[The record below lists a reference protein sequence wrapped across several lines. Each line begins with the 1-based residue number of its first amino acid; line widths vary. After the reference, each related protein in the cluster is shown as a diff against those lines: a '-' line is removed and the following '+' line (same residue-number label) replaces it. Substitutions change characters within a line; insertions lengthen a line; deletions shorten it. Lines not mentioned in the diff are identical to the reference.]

1 MAEKSTGLI
10 DLNGRPLTR
19 KMLTTEQAAP
29 SMSGVRRPYGG
40 HPAAGLTPERLARL
54 LRQSIESDPETYLE
68 LAEDMEERDLHYA
81 AVLSVRKRQVAG
93 LDIDVVAAGDD
104 AESVK
109 DADLVREIIAR
120 DEFQDELVDVLDAI
134 GKGFSASEII
144 WDTSEGQWMPSAIRW
159 RDPRHFEFDRIDAEQ
174 IYLRGT
180 YGPEPLKPFSW
191 IVHRAKV
198 KSGLTIRGGIARAAA
213 WTYLF
218 KSFNTKDWAIFVEA
232 YGHPL
237 RLGKYGPDASDD
249 DKAVLLRA
257 VAAIGADFAATVPDS
272 MIVEFVGA
280 NLSGS
285 HELYERRADWLDR
298 QVSKLV
304 LGQTG
309 TTDAIA
315 GGHAVGRV
323 HDRVREDIEKSDARQ
338 LAATLTRDLAQVVVA
353 LNHGPRKKYPR
364 ITIGRPDEIDVTQT
378 ITNIKALLPHGLKVG
393 MATVRDLL
401 HLPEPDAK
409 EELLTTG
416 PSGSVSPQNSPGAPG
431 PEPKPEAMRSLH
443 NHSTAFRQDSINQAV
458 EEVLQEAGWEELVA
472 PLAEDVRQALESAT
486 TPAEARQV
494 LAHAF
499 AGMDTSALTE
509 HLANL
514 MFAARLAGETGED
527 L

>member
-1 MAEKSTGLI
+1 MADKSTGLV
-10 DLNGRPLTR
+10 DLHGRPLTR
-19 KMLTTEQAAP
+19 KMLTVEQAAP
-29 SMSGVRRPYGG
+29 TISGVRRPYGG

-104 AESVK
+104 AESIK
-109 DADLVREIIAR
+109 DADLVREAISR
-120 DEFQDELVDVLDAI
+120 DEFQDELVDMLDAI

-144 WDTSEGQWMPSAIRW
+144 WDTSDGQWMPSAIRW

-180 YGPEPLKPFSW
+180 LGPEPLKPLSW

-218 KSFNTKDWAIFVEA
+218 KSFNIKDWAIFAEA

-257 VAAIGADFAATVPDS
+257 VSAIGADFAATVPES
-272 MIVEFVGA
+272 MAVEFVDT

-338 LAATLTRDLAQVVVA
+338 LAATLTRDLAQPLVA
-353 LNHGPRKKYPR
+353 LNYGPRKKYPR
-364 ITIGRPDEIDVTQT
+364 ITIGRPDEIDVAQT
-378 ITNIKALLPHGLKVG
+378 IRNIKVLLPHGLKVG
-393 MATVRDLL
+393 MATVRDLM
-401 HLPEPDAK
+401 HLPEPDDD
-409 EELLTTG
+409 EELLSAGARSAPT
-416 PSGSVSPQNSPGAPG
+416 GSVPDVPGEEATPMVRRPDALHAFKADSISQAVDNLLSDDGWEALFAPMVDDLRAAL
-431 PEPKPEAMRSLH
+431 EQADTPEA
-443 NHSTAFRQDSINQAV
+443 
-458 EEVLQEAGWEELVA
+458 
-472 PLAEDVRQALESAT
+472 
-486 TPAEARQV
+486 ARQV
-494 LAHAF
+494 LYDAF
-499 AGMDTSALTE
+499 AGMDISTLSE

-514 MFAARLAGETGED
+514 MFSARLAGEADEAI
-527 L
+527 